1 MNKHVLITGVST
13 GIGLSLAQAFIA
25 RGHRV
30 WGTVRTEDSLPAP
43 LAHAPLFSK
52 VFMDVTNEVSI
63 RNAFVQVAQESNSRL
78 DILINNAGIAVS
90 GPLAYLPIERV
101 EEQFNVNVFGLLRVT
116 QAFVPL
122 LRRESDALKPS
133 LVINV
138 SSISGLMTRPMMGP
152 YSASKFAVE
161 SLSDAL
167 RMELH
172 SLGIRVVII
181 QPGAMKTPIWEKAK
195 SAEPRFQNTPYA
207 KMFRA
212 ENRLIRRFEKIAIPV
227 ERVVAVV
234 LKAAAAKKPRHR
246 YLVTAY
252 KPLVLIFSKWLPTWI
267 SDKLYLREIK
277 LLEQST

>member
-1 MNKHVLITGVST
+1 MTRHVLITGVSS
-13 GIGLSLAQAFIA
+13 GIGHALATGFLNS
-25 RGHRV
+25 GCKV
-30 WGTVRTEDSLPAP
+30 WGTLRNLHALPAD
-43 LAHAPLFSK
+43 LAQHAHFRA
-52 VFMDVTNEVSI
+52 VAMDVVEPSTIAS
-63 RNAFVQVAQESNSRL
+63 AFEQVASETQGRL
-78 DILINNAGIAVS
+78 DVLVNNAGIAVS
-90 GPLAYLPIERV
+90 GPLAYLPLEQVI
-101 EEQFNVNVFGLLRVT
+101 EQFNVNVFGVLRVT

-122 LRRESDALKPS
+122 LRREAGTLAPAQ
-133 LVINV
+133 VINV

-152 YSASKFAVE
+152 YSASKFAIE

-167 RMELH
+167 RMELVQ
-172 SLGIRVVII
+172 LGIQVIII
-181 QPGAMKTPIWEKAK
+181 QPGAVQTPIWEKAK

-207 KMFRA
+207 RMFRA

-234 LKAAAAKKPRHR
+234 LQASQAKHPRHR